1 MSLTIATWYWKQPDG
16 RTNYTVDHIAIWRDM
31 VRRHLSMDH
40 RLAVLTHEDISI
52 EGVEVIRPPREFDDV
67 RLPTWGEDRGL
78 PQCLR
83 RISMFAPDAGDWL
96 GERFVSMDL
105 DCVIAE
111 PLDPLFDRK
120 DDFIMYRGTTDK
132 RPYNGSMLLMTAG
145 ARSKVYTEFTPERAI
160 EAGKQYLG
168 SDQAWI
174 SHVLGW
180 GEATWGA
187 EDGVVWWGSR
197 RNHLAPSWRLM
208 FFPGNPKPWDL
219 AENGWIGMHYRPND
233 EWDEADMRFR
243 KRKVA

>member
-1 MSLTIATWYWKQPDG
+1 MIQINTWLWSQPNG
-16 RTNYTVDHIAIWRDM
+16 RTSYTAEHVNIWADQVD
-31 VRRHLSMDH
+31 RHLSMDH
-40 RLAVLTHEDISI
+40 ELACITDMP
-52 EGVEVIRPPREFDDV
+52 EGIDPRVKIIAPPRTFEDV

-83 RISMFAPDAGDWL
+83 RIAMFAPDAAETF

-105 DCVIAE
+105 DSVIAE

-132 RPYNGSMLLMTAG
+132 RPYNGSMVMMTAG
-145 ARSKVYTEFTPERAI
+145 TRSQVYTEFTPERAV

-180 GEATWGA
+180 GEATWGP

-197 RNHLAPSWRLM
+197 LNHKAPSWRLM
-208 FFPGNPKPWDL
+208 FFPGHPKPWDL
-219 AENGWIGMHYRPND
+219 QESAWIAMHYRRND
-233 EWDEADMRFR
+233 EWDEAEMRHR
-243 KRKVA
+243 KRMAA